1 MAASAASSAFG
12 TTFSYLSTDPSTYT
26 ALSEVISVSGGD
38 VEREV
43 IDVTHMGS
51 DDAHREK
58 TGSLYNVTPYVVVL
72 NYIEASAT
80 LLETLMASGRETF
93 KITYP
98 GSSTRVFSGIPT
110 SLSYGDAS
118 IDDKLTMTLTIEPSG
133 KSVYTAV

>member
-1 MAASAASSAFG
+1 MSASAASSGFG

-26 ALSEVISVSGGD
+26 ALSEVISISGGD
-38 VEREV
+38 IEREV
-43 IDVTHMGS
+43 IEATHMAS
-51 DDAHREK
+51 DDGYREK
-58 TGSLYNVTPYVVVL
+58 IGGMLNVTPYVVVL

-80 LLETLMASGRETF
+80 LLETLIGAGRETF

-110 SLSYGDAS
+110 GLSYGDAS

>member
-1 MAASAASSAFG
+1 MAASAASSGFG

-26 ALSEVISVSGGD
+26 LLAELISISGGD
-38 VEREV
+38 VERAV

-58 TGSLYNVTPYVVVL
+58 IGGLYNVTPYVVVL
-72 NYIEASAT
+72 NYVEASAT
-80 LLETLMASGRETF
+80 LLETLIAAGRETF
-93 KITYP
+93 KVTYP
-98 GSSTRVFSGIPT
+98 GSSTRVFSGFPT
-110 SLSYGDAS
+110 GLSYGDAS